1 MKQLK
6 LVLAILMFTFGA
18 SAQTLDGAARRQV
31 VDIVAHLLETMYVI
45 PETGRSLAAKIR
57 GGSYESATTPQA
69 LADAIQ
75 RDLAAAN
82 DRHLRLRFNAERAD
96 MPPLTVEA
104 WSARQTE
111 GGPRRRMVDPAELRR
126 TNYGIRRV
134 ERLEGNIGLL
144 DISGFTMG
152 DEMRAAVDAAMTLL
166 HGSDAVIIDMRRCPG
181 GAVEGVNYVASYFFG
196 PERRVLMNRYD
207 RPSDTTTESTT
218 VDVAGKRLPDVEL
231 YVLTSSRSGSA
242 CESFPFTLQQHGRA
256 KIVGERTAGAG
267 YNNAII
273 PIGRGFELS
282 VSVGT
287 AIHPKSG
294 KGWEAAGVEPD
305 IAAPADRAL
314 DAARA
319 DALRKKKNAVTPMTA
334 EDEVRKVEREWLG
347 AYENRDTTAMQRIV
361 ADDFTIFFPNGGT
374 QTKAD
379 ILASLERGRASSR
392 PSSKF
397 VTEDVR
403 ARAYGDTVV
412 LTGRVIT
419 ISKRPDGTEAREA
432 SLYTDTYVRRDGRWQ
447 VVASHLGNVP
457 AGVTG
462 S

>member
-1 MKQLK
+1 MNIMKRTYF
-6 LVLAILMFTFGA
+6 VLALLLFAFGA
-18 SAQTLDGAARRQV
+18 SAQTLDSAARKQV
-31 VDIVAHLLETMYVI
+31 VDSVAQLLETMYVI
-45 PETGRSLAAKIR
+45 PETGRSLAKKIR
-57 GGSYESATTPQA
+57 SGSYDSATTPQA

-75 RDLAAAN
+75 RELATAN
-82 DRHLRLRFNAERAD
+82 DRHLRLRYNAERANT
-96 MPPLTVEA
+96 PAASV
-104 WSARQTE
+104 E
-111 GGPRRRMVDPAELRR
+111 GGPRRRMPDPADLRR

-134 ERLEGNIGLL
+134 EKLDGNIGLL

-152 DEMRAAVDAAMTLL
+152 DDMRAAVDAAMTLL
-166 HGSDAVIIDMRRCPG
+166 QGSDAVIIDVRRCPG

-218 VDVAGKRLPDVEL
+218 VDVAGKRMPDVDL
-231 YVLTSSRSGSA
+231 YVLTSNRSGSA

-273 PIGRGFELS
+273 PIGYGFELS

-294 KGWEAAGVEPD
+294 KGWEAVGVQPD
-305 IAAPADRAL
+305 IEAPADRAL

-319 DALRKKKNAVTPMTA
+319 DALGQKNASLPSA
-334 EDEVRKVEREWLG
+334 ADEVRRVEREWLD
-347 AYENRDTTAMQRIV
+347 AYENRDSAAMERIV
-361 ADDFTIFFPNGGT
+361 ADDFTIFFPGGGS

-397 VTEDVR
+397 VTEDVK

-419 ISKRPDGTEAREA
+419 ISKRADGTEAREA

-457 AGVTG
+457 KPR
-462 S
+462 